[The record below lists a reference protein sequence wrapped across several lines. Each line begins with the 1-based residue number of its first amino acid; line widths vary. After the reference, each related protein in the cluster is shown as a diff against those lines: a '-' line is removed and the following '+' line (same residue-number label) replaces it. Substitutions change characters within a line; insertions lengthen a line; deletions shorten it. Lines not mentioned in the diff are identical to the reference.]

1 MIRLEELIEIGK
13 ISKTHGTRGEVV
25 CNINADLLETAD
37 PDYLILSIDNLFV
50 PFFIEEY
57 RYKTD
62 NSIILLLTDVS
73 NSAAAQNLVGSSL
86 YIELKQLPEDY
97 QIEPQFGNLIG
108 YKVEDNNKV
117 LLGIIEAIDTTT
129 INTLVQLDNGIVLPL
144 HEDFI
149 ESADSKNHVLVLNL
163 PQGLI

>member
-108 YKVEDNNKV
+108 YKVEDNNKG

>member
-73 NSAAAQNLVGSSL
+73 NSAAAQN
-86 YIELKQLPEDY
+86 
-97 QIEPQFGNLIG
+97 
-108 YKVEDNNKV
+108 
-117 LLGIIEAIDTTT
+117 
-129 INTLVQLDNGIVLPL
+129 
-144 HEDFI
+144 
-149 ESADSKNHVLVLNL
+149 
-163 PQGLI
+163 

>member
-1 MIRLEELIEIGK
+1 M
-13 ISKTHGTRGEVV
+13 
-25 CNINADLLETAD
+25 
-37 PDYLILSIDNLFV
+37 
-50 PFFIEEY
+50 
-57 RYKTD
+57 
-62 NSIILLLTDVS
+62 
-73 NSAAAQNLVGSSL
+73 

-97 QIEPQFGNLIG
+97 QIEPQYGNLIG
-108 YKVEDNNKV
+108 YKVEDNNKG